1 MSKRDPRKVFAQTLL
16 ELGGQDEKVL
26 ALSCDSAAGSGMSPF
41 VAAFPERYVECGISE
56 QNGIGVAV
64 GLASLGFKPV
74 ISAIAPFI
82 TYRCYEQIRNDVGY
96 GHANVVIAGSSSGLQ
111 QSTLGSS
118 HQAVEDIAVLRAVPN
133 LVIINPADPYEV
145 DMALRQSVAYD
156 GPVYIRMPRAA
167 VEDNPYPAGE
177 SFEIGKAYVLR
188 QPKKVTIIATGM
200 LTAQA
205 LAAADILAAKGIEAG
220 VLNVPT
226 LKPIDGETVL
236 SACGASE
243 FVYTVEEHITEGGLG
258 SIVAELMA
266 GAGLTARLTRFGIP
280 EGAALNGPY
289 FELVDAHGLSGAK
302 LAERI
307 AESAK

>member
-1 MSKRDPRKVFAQTLL
+1 MSKRDPRKVFGETLL
-16 ELGGQDEKVL
+16 ELGKQDEKVL
-26 ALSCDSAAGSGMSPF
+26 ALSCDSAAGSGMTPF
-41 VAAFPERYVECGISE
+41 ITTFPDRYVECGISE
-56 QNGIGVAV
+56 QNGIDVAV
-64 GLASLGFKPV
+64 GLASVGFKPV

-96 GHANVVIAGSSSGLQ
+96 GEANVVIAGSSSGLQ
-111 QSTLGSS
+111 QATLGSS

-145 DMALRQSVAYD
+145 DMALRQSVAYN

-188 QPKKVTIIATGM
+188 KPQKITIIATGM
-200 LTAQA
+200 MTAQA
-205 LAAADILAAKGIEAG
+205 LSAADILASKGVKVG

-226 LKPIDGETVL
+226 LKPIDAETIL
-236 SACGASE
+236 SACKASE
-243 FVYTVEEHITEGGLG
+243 FVFTVEEHITEGGLG

-266 GAGLTARLTRFGIP
+266 GEGLNAKLIRFGIP
-280 EGAALNGPY
+280 EAASLNGPY

-307 AESAK
+307 VESAK